1 MTDTTP
7 PTIPL
12 ATDTSPPD
20 NPATRA
26 WLVYREE
33 KLAAMLAELLAAGHE
48 DVAKLLEGTAQVAF
62 AQGWLSAA
70 RADRAQIA
78 PLVERI
84 SRVEAMLAGEGTNPP
99 LSAAERALQQLR
111 VALRVL
117 GIEYQRQWDGTL
129 LTWGVAIVHPHSP
142 SRELP
147 SGTVHHVM
155 IISVS
160 SDAPKGKEYW
170 VVYGGFG
177 NASIGG
183 QGLRGVVAAA
193 AQYVE
198 NPP

>member
-7 PTIPL
+7 PIPL
-12 ATDTSPPD
+12 ATDTNPPE

-33 KLAAMLAELLAAGHE
+33 KLAATLAELFGAGHE

-70 RADRAQIA
+70 RADRAKIA

-84 SRVEAMLAGEGTNPP
+84 ARVEALLEVGAPP
-99 LSAAERALQQLR
+99 QSAAERALQRLR
-111 VALRVL
+111 VALLAL
-117 GIEYQRQWDGTL
+117 GIEYQREWGGVPL
-129 LTWGVAIVHPHSP
+129 VWGVAIVHPHSP
-142 SRELP
+142 SRELA
-147 SGTVHHVM
+147 SGTVYHVM
-155 IISVS
+155 IISVGP
-160 SDAPKGKEYW
+160 DAPAGKEYW